1 MMKKSSFIA
10 LIMGTVSG
18 VLFALGMCM
27 ALLPEWNAFQSGVV
41 CGLLGAV
48 VLIGLVLVRRKQQ
61 GKALHISGKLAAHIE
76 EIDRVAAKMFDRVLE
91 QLKARDGITEE
102 LKAQQQME
110 WVRRMNAI
118 RNEAEAAV
126 MGELIYE

>member
-1 MMKKSSFIA
+1 MKLKEEKHMVTFFET
-10 LIMGTVSG
+10 LGGTYRQEG
-18 VLFALGMCM
+18 DY
-27 ALLPEWNAFQSGVV
+27 LLPNIEIPEIPQLGFWGQRRHKY
-41 CGLLGAV
+41 LLEH
-48 VLIGLVLVRRKQQ
+48 QH
-61 GKALHISGKLAAHIE
+61 ALYTALFISGKLAAHIE

>member
-1 MMKKSSFIA
+1 MKLKEGKHMVTFFET
-10 LIMGTVSG
+10 LGGTYRQEG
-18 VLFALGMCM
+18 DY
-27 ALLPEWNAFQSGVV
+27 LLPNIEIPEIPQLGFWGQRRHKY
-41 CGLLGAV
+41 LLEH
-48 VLIGLVLVRRKQQ
+48 QH
-61 GKALHISGKLAAHIE
+61 ALYTALFISGKLAAHIE

-110 WVRRMNAI
+110 WVRQMNAI

>member
-1 MMKKSSFIA
+1 MKLKEGKHMVTFFET
-10 LIMGTVSG
+10 LGGTYRQEG
-18 VLFALGMCM
+18 DY
-27 ALLPEWNAFQSGVV
+27 LLPNIEIPEIPQLGFWGQRRHKY
-41 CGLLGAV
+41 LLEH
-48 VLIGLVLVRRKQQ
+48 QH
-61 GKALHISGKLAAHIE
+61 ALYTALFISGKLAAHIE

-91 QLKARDGITEE
+91 QLKTRDGITEE

>member
-1 MMKKSSFIA
+1 MKLKEEKHMVTFFET
-10 LIMGTVSG
+10 LGGTYRQEG
-18 VLFALGMCM
+18 DY
-27 ALLPEWNAFQSGVV
+27 LLPNIEIPEIPQLGFWGQRRHKY
-41 CGLLGAV
+41 LLEH
-48 VLIGLVLVRRKQQ
+48 QH
-61 GKALHISGKLAAHIE
+61 ALYTALFISGKLAAHIE

-118 RNEAEAAV
+118 RNEAEDAV

>member
-1 MMKKSSFIA
+1 MKIKEEKHMVTFFET
-10 LIMGTVSG
+10 LGGTYRQEG
-18 VLFALGMCM
+18 DY
-27 ALLPEWNAFQSGVV
+27 LLPNIEIHEIPQLGFWGQRRHKY
-41 CGLLGAV
+41 LLEH
-48 VLIGLVLVRRKQQ
+48 QH
-61 GKALHISGKLAAHIE
+61 ALYTALFISGKLAAHIE

-91 QLKARDGITEE
+91 QLKAQDGITEE